1 MVSLLLILEA
11 CGISKPIY
19 KPYDTNAEDDT
30 LSPAKLAAFDKDM
43 ASIKTNCAV
52 SGCHLSISI
61 GGVKL
66 SATDSAINRK
76 AIIAYTGTTSTKLDL
91 KLRSGTHG
99 GGKQTSPTKV
109 QIDDWL
115 AAENTK

>member
-11 CGISKPIY
+11 CGLSKPIY

-30 LSPAKLAAFDKDM
+30 ASAAKLAAFDKDM
-43 ASIKTNCAV
+43 ASIKTTCA
-52 SGCHLSISI
+52 GCHISTPI

-91 KLRSGTHG
+91 KLRSGNHG

-115 AAENTK
+115 TAENTK